1 MAWLVRAFVLLPFVG
16 LATLLAIAGAK
27 ANSEPH
33 RLKVELDYARLAR
46 MPEGA
51 QTFIL
56 GNPLIA
62 DITMLK
68 ESRLMVVTGKSF
80 GTTNLI
86 MLDRAGKQVGES
98 LITVIPPEDKLVVY
112 RGSRRESLSCKP
124 RCVRAVDM
132 ADDQQIMSGALDSV
146 RTHDG
151 AVSSLRK

>member
-1 MAWLVRAFVLLPFVG
+1 MLLFRAFVLILSFALWACPF
-16 LATLLAIAGAK
+16 IAP
-27 ANSEPH
+27 ANANNEPH
-33 RLKVELDYARLAR
+33 TLRVEVDYARIAR

-51 QTFIL
+51 QTFVL

-68 ESRLMVVTGKSF
+68 DSKLFVVTGKSF

-98 LITVIPPEDKLVVY
+98 FITVVPAEDKLVVY
-112 RGSRRESLSCKP
+112 RGSRRESLSCQP

-132 ADDQQIMSGALDSV
+132 ADDLPFMNGTLDSV
-146 RTHDG
+146 RAHDG
-151 AVSSLRK
+151 AASALRK

>member
-1 MAWLVRAFVLLPFVG
+1 MSSLVRVFIQLSFLASFVCVVAQP
-16 LATLLAIAGAK
+16 ARASNDPHTL
-27 ANSEPH
+27 
-33 RLKVELDYARLAR
+33 RVEVDYARIAR

-51 QTFIL
+51 QTFVL

-68 ESRLMVVTGKSF
+68 DSKLMVVTGKSF

-86 MLDRAGKQVGES
+86 MLDRTGKQVGES
-98 LITVIPPEDKLVVY
+98 FITVVPPEDKLVVY

-132 ADDQQIMSGALDSV
+132 ADDAQFMGGALDSV

-151 AVSSLRK
+151 AANAIRK